1 MTRPAKTL
9 TRRVGLALPSDR
21 IAAGQALPYE
31 YAESD
36 WILSMFQRILVAN
49 RGEIALRVIRACKE
63 LGVEVVA
70 VYSQADREAPYLA
83 YADRA
88 ICIGKGVSSDSYLN
102 IPRIIAAAEVADV
115 QAIHPGYGFLSEN
128 PHFAE
133 VCRSCNF
140 EFIGPPHEAIRR
152 MGLKT
157 EAKAVANAA
166 KVPCVPGSD
175 GPVVDDADALRFAK
189 LIGYP
194 VLIKAAAGGG
204 GKGMR
209 VCRDEST
216 LAGSLQAARNEAEAA
231 FKNSSVY
238 LEKFIDRP
246 RHVEVQIL
254 ADSHGNVV
262 HCWDRDCSLQRRHQK
277 LVEEGPAATLPQK
290 VRNKL
295 GDAAVRLAKACGYVN
310 AGTCEFLVDSDN
322 NFYFIEVNARI
333 QVEHPVTETITG
345 IDLVKQQI
353 RIAAGERLPFSQS
366 EITTRGHAFECR
378 INSEDPDN
386 DFRPSPGRITAMRI
400 PGGPGVRWD
409 SHAVVGYSVPP
420 NYDSLV
426 GKLIV
431 HASNRDDAIAT
442 MRRALDEL
450 VIEGIQTTIPLHK
463 RIFRNRD
470 FIENRVDTTWVERVL
485 MPARPAPSPTS

>member
-1 MTRPAKTL
+1 
-9 TRRVGLALPSDR
+9 
-21 IAAGQALPYE
+21 
-31 YAESD
+31 
-36 WILSMFQRILVAN
+36 MFQRILVAN

-70 VYSQADREAPYLA
+70 VYSQADRGAPYLA
-83 YADRA
+83 LADRA
-88 ICIGKGVSSDSYLN
+88 ICIGKASSADSYLN
-102 IPRIIAAAEVADV
+102 IPRLIAAAEVADV

-133 VCRSCNF
+133 ICRSCNF
-140 EFIGPPHEAIRR
+140 EFIGPPHDAIRK

-157 EAKAVANAA
+157 EAKAVAAAA
-166 KVPCVPGSD
+166 KVACVPGSG
-175 GPVVDDADALRFAK
+175 GP
-189 LIGYP
+189 IGETAEAIRIAQSIGFP

-209 VCRDEST
+209 VVREET
-216 LAGSLQAARNEAEAA
+216 AFAAALQSARNEAEAA
-231 FKNSSVY
+231 FKNPSVY

-277 LVEEGPAATLPQK
+277 LVEESPAPTLPLE
-290 VRNKL
+290 VRSQL
-295 GDAAVRLAKACGYVN
+295 GEAAVRLAKAVGYVN
-310 AGTCEFLVDSDN
+310 AGTCEFLVDADN
-322 NFYFIEVNARI
+322 KFYFIEVNARI
-333 QVEHPVTETITG
+333 QVEHPVTEMVTG

-353 RIAAGERLPFSQS
+353 RIAAGERLPFEQK
-366 EITTRGHAFECR
+366 EIKTRGHAIEVR

-386 DFRPSPGRITAMRI
+386 DFRPSPGKITGLKL

-409 SHAVVGYSVPP
+409 SHIQVGYSVPP
-420 NYDSLV
+420 HYDSLV

-431 HASNRDDAIAT
+431 HGVDRQEALAK

-450 VIEGIQTTIPLHK
+450 VIEGINTTIPLHR

-485 MPARPAPSPTS
+485 MPDATR

>member
-1 MTRPAKTL
+1 
-9 TRRVGLALPSDR
+9 
-21 IAAGQALPYE
+21 
-31 YAESD
+31 
-36 WILSMFQRILVAN
+36 MFQRILVAN

-63 LGVEVVA
+63 LGVEAVA
-70 VYSQADREAPYLA
+70 VYSQADRDAPYLEL
-83 YADRA
+83 ADRA
-88 ICIGKGVSSDSYLN
+88 ICIGKAASVESYLN

-128 PHFAE
+128 PQFAE
-133 VCRSCNF
+133 ICRSCNF
-140 EFIGPPHEAIRR
+140 EFIGPPHEAIRK

-157 EAKAVANAA
+157 EAKRIAAEA
-166 KVPCVPGSD
+166 KVASVPGSD
-175 GPVVDDADALRFAK
+175 GAVASDAEALRLARS
-189 LIGYP
+189 IGFP

-216 LAGSLQAARNEAEAA
+216 LAGALQMARNEAEAA
-231 FKNSSVY
+231 FHNASIY
-238 LEKFIDRP
+238 LEKYIDKP

-254 ADSHGNVV
+254 GDTHGNIV

-277 LVEEGPAATLPQK
+277 LVEEAPAPTLPLE
-290 VRNKL
+290 VRAQI
-295 GDAAVRLAKACGYVN
+295 GEAAVRLARAVGYHN

-333 QVEHPVTETITG
+333 QVEHPVTELVTG

-353 RIAAGERLPFSQS
+353 RIAAGEVLDLKQDD
-366 EITTRGHAFECR
+366 IVCDGHAIEVR
-378 INSEDPDN
+378 INSEDPDH
-386 DFRPSPGRITAMRI
+386 DFRPSPGRITALRV

-409 SHAVVGYSVPP
+409 SHIQAGYTVPP

-431 HASNRDDAIAT
+431 HAPTRLEAIAR

-450 VIEGIQTTIPLHK
+450 VIEGVKTTIPLHRK
-463 RIFRNRD
+463 IFRHKD
-470 FIENRVDTTWVERVL
+470 FIDGNIDTTWVERVL
-485 MPARPAPSPTS
+485 MPRASATVAGA

>member
-1 MTRPAKTL
+1 
-9 TRRVGLALPSDR
+9 
-21 IAAGQALPYE
+21 
-31 YAESD
+31 
-36 WILSMFQRILVAN
+36 MFQRILVAN

-70 VYSQADREAPYLA
+70 VYSQADRNAPYLKL
-83 YADRA
+83 ADRA
-88 ICIGKGVSSDSYLN
+88 ICIGKAPSVDSYLN
-102 IPRIIAAAEVADV
+102 IPRLIAAAEVADV

-133 VCRSCNF
+133 ICRSCSF

-157 EAKAVANAA
+157 EAKAVATEARVA
-166 KVPCVPGSD
+166 CVPGSD
-175 GPVVDDADALRFAK
+175 GPVVNDAEAMTLAQK
-189 LIGYP
+189 IGYP

-209 VCRDEST
+209 VCREEST
-216 LAGSLQAARNEAEAA
+216 LVSSLQAARNEADAA

-246 RHVEVQIL
+246 RHVEIQIL

-277 LVEEGPAATLPQK
+277 LVEEAPASSLPYD
-290 VRNKL
+290 VRQRL
-295 GDAAVRLAKACGYVN
+295 GEAAVRLAKAAGYVN
-310 AGTCEFLVDSDN
+310 AGTCEFLVDADN

-333 QVEHPVTETITG
+333 QVEHPVSEVVTG

-353 RIAAGERLPFSQS
+353 RIAAGERLPFTQK
-366 EITTRGHAFECR
+366 EIVTRGHSFECR
-378 INSEDPDN
+378 INSEDPDH
-386 DFRPSPGRITAMRI
+386 DFRPSAGKITAMRI

-409 SHAVVGYSVPP
+409 SHVEVGYSVPP

-431 HASNRDDAIAT
+431 HGSDRAEAMAT

-450 VIEGIQTTIPLHK
+450 VIEGIQTTIPLHR

-470 FIENRVDTTWVERVL
+470 FIEGRVDTTWVERVL
-485 MPARPAPSPTS
+485 MPPKGQPHSS